1 MSHYTDE
8 YVEELHR
15 QIEEMRPVVR
25 RLEGERD
32 GLRRE
37 AAELQVTYSALVG
50 DLDIDLGKAREL
62 LGFAA
67 WMGGKRF
74 PIGVTPCGSCGKLA
88 AECDKFDGLDE
99 RYRCLGIRSRA
110 FLASTPTGTRAIA
123 GAACVRCLV
132 CKSCAA
138 ACDCTGGPSV
148 ETECTCYE
156 LTGGHQPGCAFNRP
170 AAPRCVAPLG
180 DDDTIGPRE
189 PGYCDV
195 YEGAEGGR
203 CRRVCAV
210 SGAAAAENPKAEAI
224 AVPPVTGEGPRHV
237 QTVTNPHVGGVP
249 TRYYSR
255 DCSCGWDGLPRD
267 TLAEALNDSCPR
279 AIPETPGSGTPP
291 TEEGPT

>member
-1 MSHYTDE
+1 MTAQQRLDE
-8 YVEELHR
+8 AIGARDFLRLEVSRLSAEVDRLRAERDEQVRVNGFLVGRGKEQDIIRDRLSDEVAGLREDNVAAQTVVIELTAERNQVED
-15 QIEEMRPVVR
+15 IVR

-110 FLASTPTGTRAIA
+110 FLASTPTGTRARA
-123 GAACVRCLV
+123 
-132 CKSCAA
+132 
-138 ACDCTGGPSV
+138 
-148 ETECTCYE
+148 
-156 LTGGHQPGCAFNRP
+156 
-170 AAPRCVAPLG
+170 
-180 DDDTIGPRE
+180 
-189 PGYCDV
+189 
-195 YEGAEGGR
+195 
-203 CRRVCAV
+203 
-210 SGAAAAENPKAEAI
+210 AAAAENPK
-224 AVPPVTGEGPRHV
+224 T
-237 QTVTNPHVGGVP
+237 
-249 TRYYSR
+249 
-255 DCSCGWDGLPRD
+255 
-267 TLAEALNDSCPR
+267 
-279 AIPETPGSGTPP
+279 ETPGSGTPP